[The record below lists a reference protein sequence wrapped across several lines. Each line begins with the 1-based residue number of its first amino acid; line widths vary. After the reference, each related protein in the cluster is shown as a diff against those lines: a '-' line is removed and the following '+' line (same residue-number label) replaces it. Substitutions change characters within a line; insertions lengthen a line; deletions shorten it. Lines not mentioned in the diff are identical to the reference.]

1 MEKAAVT
8 AIILGAMLFALGLIP
23 GLLGPMIE
31 VLRSLRDYASTSS
44 GLINNIQTDIRRYGD
59 IRLIVG
65 GAVMMFLG
73 LVLLSS
79 G

>member
-73 LVLLSS
+73 LVLLPS